1 MRLVS
6 LGIRF
11 VALFLFVSRTNICP
25 AFNLTKASPQ
35 AMRSASSPFRIML
48 ERSPFLGALQVAT
61 LLQMTRMRVNG
72 HVRYA
77 EEMPADDR
85 GDLKTIE
92 VLPVHFG
99 QDPLQCAL

>member
-1 MRLVS
+1 
-6 LGIRF
+6 
-11 VALFLFVSRTNICP
+11 
-25 AFNLTKASPQ
+25 
-35 AMRSASSPFRIML
+35 ML
-48 ERSPFLGALQVAT
+48 ERLPFLGALQVAT